1 MANPITAIASRSCAK
16 NSMLKQTE
24 EEKKDDI
31 TTSTG
36 GTRSVSTIGDVQQDI
51 GGGRAIIGDQTD
63 TTITTPGSEGSTE
76 TIYST
81 GKTLKGL
88 TPEQLAWR
96 ENEIKKLGGIDEYHK
111 KYGDPKKGKAREV
124 ETPGTPP
131 TSNTTQDFE
140 IDQKEAKGMENF
152 DLRQEIRSEKALN
165 RLDRQA
171 ERRQDRFARKYN
183 QDGTKRTAA
192 ERKKMRKTQRAD
204 KAKSNIQ
211 RQQDVQNLI
220 SQRKAQRDLQRDQ
233 GSFGGQNYQ
242 IGEVVANKDAMQK
255 MSGMGDVKYAPPAT
269 EAPAPSGKTKVGS
282 IIEGVGNVFAKK
294 EGGTD
299 VGNALRDVFGK
310 KEGGTAVGNALRGI
324 FKTES
329 PGPLKKNYFNK

>member
-16 NSMLKQTE
+16 NSLLKQTK
-24 EEKKDDI
+24 EEKKDDL

-36 GTRSVSTIGDVQQDI
+36 QTRSVSTTADVQQNI
-51 GGGRAIIGDQTD
+51 GGGRSISGDQTD

-88 TPEQLAWR
+88 TPEQLTWR

-131 TSNTTQDFE
+131 TSNTDSDFKM
-140 IDQKEAKGMENF
+140 DQEQVKGQENL
-152 DLRQEIRSEKALN
+152 DLRADIRQEKILN

-171 ERRQDRFARKYN
+171 ERRQDRF
-183 QDGTKRTAA
+183 
-192 ERKKMRKTQRAD
+192 ERKGLSGKDKRALRKQQKAD
-204 KAKSNIQ
+204 RKQSNIE
-211 RQQDVQNLI
+211 RQQNIQNLI
-220 SQRKAQRDLQRDQ
+220 ADRRALRDLARDQ
-233 GSFGGQNYQ
+233 GSFGGQNYNV
-242 IGEVVANKDAMQK
+242 GKVEETKEGVTSRVAKESFTPTQ
-255 MSGMGDVKYAPPAT
+255 VT
-269 EAPAPSGKTKVGS
+269 ETPSGKTKVGS
-282 IIEGVGNVFAKK
+282 IIEGVGNAFAPK

-329 PGPLKKNYFNK
+329 PAPLKKNFFNK